1 MTNIRTTV
9 LAGFLAMA
17 ATTAFAND
25 GTSVPAPTVT
35 PVIASSNVFV
45 LPVKAPVLL
54 ERRAPSRKV
63 VRVIH
68 EPIAIPVAREA
79 SMTSVKKFVFTSPK
93 NTSTKTY
100 RPAAP
105 KHASMPNLFKK

>member
-1 MTNIRTTV
+1 
-9 LAGFLAMA
+9 MA
-17 ATTAFAND
+17 ATSAFAND
-25 GTSVPAPTVT
+25 GTSAPAPTVT
-35 PVIASSNVFV
+35 PVIASSNAIV

-68 EPIAIPVAREA
+68 EPVAIPVAREA
-79 SMTSVKKFVFTSPK
+79 SMTVGERFIFTSPK
-93 NTSTKTY
+93 NTNTKMY